1 MRRGLNGSRGTYL
14 TEPSEL
20 QDDAP
25 ATALFPQFESQIYDM
40 FSSEVEGLTE
50 EQLDYESDRWEWS
63 RWSIRRNVS
72 HVASGDI
79 RWLVLRWGETLFPQK
94 PQELADLAALI
105 APDARLVTARFWGMD
120 AILVQLRR
128 TQGFSHMVLSRETV
142 GSLRSREINADTTT
156 GQWEMF
162 SHAHPRGIRMGPE
175 DPKHV
180 YITLEATFRHRYFEH
195 TTHLYNVQRLKRAQ
209 GLAPRVEIPFVGYY
223 ALPGWDRSEP

>member
-1 MRRGLNGSRGTYL
+1 M
-14 TEPSEL
+14 TEPSVL

-40 FSSEVEGLTE
+40 ASSEVEGLTDG
-50 EQLDYESDRWEWS
+50 QLDHVSDRWEWS

-79 RWLVLRWGETLFPQK
+79 RWLVLRWGDLLFPDK

-105 APDARLVTARFWGMD
+105 SPDARLDPVRFWDMA

-128 TQGFSHMVLSRETV
+128 TQGFCHMVLSRETV
-142 GSLRSREINADTTT
+142 GSLRNKEINAGTTT

-162 SHAHPRGIRMGPE
+162 GLAHPRGIRM
-175 DPKHV
+175 DPGDPSQV

-195 TTHLYNVQRLKRAQ
+195 TTHLYNIQRLKRAQ
-209 GLAPRVEIPFVGYY
+209 GLTARVEIPFVGYY